1 MHQGEPCR
9 IEWQWE
15 VAEMELIWGAVGIA
29 LAAVG
34 LVELARVG
42 LFWLL
47 RPRRPGSAALVL
59 LPRDGEDCELLI
71 RAGVARLQW
80 MGWPGCRL
88 VCLNPGEDPNVE
100 AICNIFQRRYPN
112 LELCKCPELVYDKEN
127 EKS

>member
-1 MHQGEPCR
+1 MLWHR
-9 IEWQWE
+9 
-15 VAEMELIWGAVGIA
+15 

-47 RPRRPGSAALVL
+47 RPRQPGSAALVL
-59 LPRDGEDCELLI
+59 LPGWGDARRSSG
-71 RAGVARLQW
+71 GVARLQW
-80 MGWPGCRL
+80 MGWPAPAG
-88 VCLNPGEDPNVE
+88 VPQPGEDPNVE

>member
-1 MHQGEPCR
+1 M
-9 IEWQWE
+9 QW
-15 VAEMELIWGAVGIA
+15 ASPW
-29 LAAVG
+29 
-34 LVELARVG
+34 
-42 LFWLL
+42 
-47 RPRRPGSAALVL
+47 PRWAWWSWRAWVCSGCCGPGQPGSAALVL
-59 LPRDGEDCELLI
+59 LPRDGEDCEALI

-80 MGWPGCRL
+80 MGWPGFRL

>member
-1 MHQGEPCR
+1 
-9 IEWQWE
+9 
-15 VAEMELIWGAVGIA
+15 MELIWGAVGIA

-59 LPRDGEDCELLI
+59 LPRDGEDCEALI

-112 LELCKCPELVYDKEN
+112 LELCKRPELVYDKKN

>member
-1 MHQGEPCR
+1 
-9 IEWQWE
+9 
-15 VAEMELIWGAVGIA
+15 MELIWGAVGIA

-34 LVELARVG
+34 LVELAR
-42 LFWLL
+42 
-47 RPRRPGSAALVL
+47 
-59 LPRDGEDCELLI
+59 
-71 RAGVARLQW
+71 VARLQW

>member
-1 MHQGEPCR
+1 MSTEPITKYAWKKFR
-9 IEWQWE
+9 RTKRSNRR
-15 VAEMELIWGAVGIA
+15 LR
-29 LAAVG
+29 LR
-34 LVELARVG
+34 LRLR
-42 LFWLL
+42 LL

-112 LELCKCPELVYDKEN
+112 LELCKCSELVYDKEN

>member
-1 MHQGEPCR
+1 
-9 IEWQWE
+9 
-15 VAEMELIWGAVGIA
+15 MELIWGAVGIA

-59 LPRDGEDCELLI
+59 LPR
-71 RAGVARLQW
+71 
-80 MGWPGCRL
+80 
-88 VCLNPGEDPNVE
+88 
-100 AICNIFQRRYPN
+100 
-112 LELCKCPELVYDKEN
+112 ELVYDKEN

>member
-1 MHQGEPCR
+1 
-9 IEWQWE
+9 
-15 VAEMELIWGAVGIA
+15 MERCGHRL
-29 LAAVG
+29 
-34 LVELARVG
+34 
-42 LFWLL
+42 
-47 RPRRPGSAALVL
+47 GSAALVL
-59 LPRDGEDCELLI
+59 LPRDGEDCEALI

-112 LELCKCPELVYDKEN
+112 LELCKRPELVYDKEN